1 MPTQNC
7 VHLHAR
13 VVVAKP
19 EFSVVDKRKVAL
31 VNELRNFR
39 TVTSKVSSFKYSI
52 PLQLNGGSEKHSKPL
67 YHQAIIKKT
76 RARARDTGK
85 CGFKAKNPNRIT
97 VRLFGRFTA
106 TNNLNIGPPPHCGYG
121 HLDHISNVTK

>member
-1 MPTQNC
+1 LTGLLFKAVRKTEVLKLTFTNSMTAQNC

-13 VVVAKP
+13 VVVPKH
-19 EFSVVDKRKVAL
+19 EFSIVDQRKIAL

-52 PLQLNGGSEKHSKPL
+52 SLQLNDWSEKHSKPL

-76 RARARDTGK
+76 RGRARG
-85 CGFKAKNPNRIT
+85 CF
-97 VRLFGRFTA
+97 
-106 TNNLNIGPPPHCGYG
+106 
-121 HLDHISNVTK
+121 